1 MDADWREIKVALGD
15 FKTSFSMQSCGGRDQ
30 VVRAAVNGGWLAYEP
45 PMPVLIARHAQVRRS
60 VFIDIGANT
69 GFYSLLAASCG
80 ASRVFSFEPVPDIR
94 SIFSGNVQRSGLK
107 DVIHISPEALGE
119 RPGSFELYLP
129 DAGHG
134 LIETSASLNKNF
146 RKVHSAKINVQVNT
160 IDEFF
165 KNVPL
170 DREDAIVIKI
180 DVESLESAVVMGG
193 QKFISDFLP
202 NITVEL
208 LPNCDTRLVK
218 FLLDLG
224 YLHFEMKGSN
234 LNFTSHINLSL
245 EHRDHFFIH
254 KNNLDEFR
262 SRHS

>member
-15 FKTSFSMQSCGGRDQ
+15 FKTSFSMQSCGGKDQ
-30 VVRAAVNGGWLAYEP
+30 VVRAAVSGGWQAYEP
-45 PMPVLIARHAQVRRS
+45 PLPVLIARHAQVRRS

-94 SIFSGNVQRSGLK
+94 SIFSANVQRSGLT

-160 IDEFF
+160 VDEFF
-165 KNVPL
+165 KGVPL
-170 DREDAIVIKI
+170 DREDAILIKI
-180 DVESLESAVVMGG
+180 DVESLESDVVMGG
-193 QKFISDFLP
+193 QKFIGDFLP
-202 NITVEL
+202 NITAEL
-208 LPNCDTRLVK
+208 LPNCDTRLVQ
-218 FLLDLG
+218 FLTDLG
-224 YLHFEMKGSN
+224 YLHSEMRGSN
-234 LNFTSHINLSL
+234 LNFTNHINLSL

-254 KNNLDEFR
+254 KNNLEEFR
-262 SRHS
+262 SLHS